1 VNNFFSPFRPFYET
15 ILTVRETE
23 TEKKMKKTNYI
34 NWTSHKELNTNLDLP
49 ARVQRLKR
57 HNQIL
62 NIVIATMVGI
72 LVPLFFVT
80 LVLACG

>member
-1 VNNFFSPFRPFYET
+1 
-15 ILTVRETE
+15 
-23 TEKKMKKTNYI
+23 MKKTNFI

-62 NIVIATMVGI
+62 NVVIAAMVGI

-80 LVLACG
+80 LVLACA